1 MSLEQFSA
9 QLFVR
14 LAEFVV
20 WAEQH
25 GEIAAGDP
33 EFARLRQLSAAALA
47 SGRLPARDGT
57 AG

>member
-9 QLFVR
+9 QLFMR

-33 EFARLRQLSAAALA
+33 EFARLRKLSEAALA
-47 SGRLPARDGT
+47 SGRLPAGDKS
-57 AG
+57 AV